1 MSLPR
6 QVCELS
12 FLSLSLSLFFS
23 GDRSASPLSDLAAIP
38 ERGAGSMKWN
48 KGKERERERERK

>member
-1 MSLPR
+1 
-6 QVCELS
+6 
-12 FLSLSLSLFFS
+12 
-23 GDRSASPLSDLAAIP
+23 LSDLAAIP